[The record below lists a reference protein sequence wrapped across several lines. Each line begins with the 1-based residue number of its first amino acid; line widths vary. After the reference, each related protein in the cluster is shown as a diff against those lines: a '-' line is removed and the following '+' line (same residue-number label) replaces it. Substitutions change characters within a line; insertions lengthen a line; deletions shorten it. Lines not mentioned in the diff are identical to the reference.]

1 MGIYAQNKKLN
12 TLIYSSNAPILH
24 AMLPLLFENIK
35 SYVKSKLIKSNNFK
49 NNVKYYTVCILYIY
63 INIIY
68 IALNYKFQIE
78 IFLRKIKIIN
88 LNIINNI

>member
-1 MGIYAQNKKLN
+1 MHI
-12 TLIYSSNAPILH
+12 
-24 AMLPLLFENIK
+24 
-35 SYVKSKLIKSNNFK
+35 
-49 NNVKYYTVCILYIY
+49 IY

-88 LNIINNI
+88 LNIINNA

>member
-1 MGIYAQNKKLN
+1 MHVI
-12 TLIYSSNAPILH
+12 
-24 AMLPLLFENIK
+24 
-35 SYVKSKLIKSNNFK
+35 
-49 NNVKYYTVCILYIY
+49 CIGTY

-88 LNIINNI
+88 KYNYNNIHIYIYKF

>member
-1 MGIYAQNKKLN
+1 MLN
-12 TLIYSSNAPILH
+12 TTQYACIYIG
-24 AMLPLLFENIK
+24 
-35 SYVKSKLIKSNNFK
+35 
-49 NNVKYYTVCILYIY
+49 TY

-88 LNIINNI
+88 KQVQLQ